1 MTKDTLEVNTQ
12 AQDQFTLSIELL
24 RLLQWLVEHDSEGL
38 KRLINKAFAHGLN
51 EKIQKPREVN
61 ANDHNEIQHSIIDF
75 FVVLEALLF
84 EALNDSSV
92 KSVIQ
97 RNLIPSV
104 NRIDTSAFDTSTLK
118 FSLERATAQL
128 SHNSKSSPRDVL
140 MKELIKR
147 WKPNKKN
154 GMN

>member
-1 MTKDTLEVNTQ
+1 MTKKTLETTN
-12 AQDQFTLSIELL
+12 QDQFTLSLELL
-24 RLLQWLVEHDSEGL
+24 RLLQWVVEHDAEGL
-38 KRLINKAFAHGLN
+38 KRLVNKALAHGLHD
-51 EKIQKPREVN
+51 KINKPREL
-61 ANDHNEIQHSIIDF
+61 NDAQEHNEIQHSIIDF
-75 FVVLEALLF
+75 FVLLEALLF
-84 EALNDSSV
+84 ESINEQSV

-104 NRIDTSAFDTSTLK
+104 NRIDTSAFDIPTLK

-128 SHNSKSSPRDVL
+128 SHNSKASPRDVL